1 MSLSAYAVSS
11 SRFKH
16 ASVSLK
22 DCLYPS
28 AASSPGSMLSRC
40 HRAESGQRQPREA
53 LQKPTEGTKPLRVS
67 EGGRWVVG
75 VVLGETLQCVCVYA
89 HR

>member
-1 MSLSAYAVSS
+1 MHAEPNCKACMDACLHMLTSV
-11 SRFKH
+11 H
-16 ASVSLK
+16 ASVGAHKCPCPHMQFCPAGLSLE

-53 LQKPTEGTKPLRVS
+53 PQTPTEA
-67 EGGRWVVG
+67 
-75 VVLGETLQCVCVYA
+75 QN
-89 HR
+89 H